1 MYGRTGRLTA
11 QNGDFRPGQFP
22 DVGVVQWPSD
32 DGLPVEG
39 LLIKPPGYGEG
50 AAAAAAPYPLIT
62 FTHCGP
68 AMAVLQTFIGYGSVC
83 ARFPL
88 EIWAE
93 RGYLVLM
100 PNYRGSTG
108 CKFAVVLPL
117 RVILYGSVL
126 TDCL

>member
-1 MYGRTGRLTA
+1 MTFSAVSFHWYS
-11 QNGDFRPGQFP
+11 PGV
-22 DVGVVQWPSD
+22 DIVRWPSD
-32 DGLPVEG
+32 DGLSVEG
-39 LLIKPPGYGEG
+39 LLLKPSGF
-50 AAAAAAPYPLIT
+50 AAGKRYPLIT

-108 CKFAVVLPL
+108 YGKAFRRGDRHDWGGGDYSEYSQQLP
-117 RVILYGSVL
+117 
-126 TDCL
+126 